1 MIDVTNSRVS
11 KRTLTKKSKW
21 EFSKNYEGYTVEQIM
36 EIHPITLYWGY
47 THLEKIDFNDEVL
60 EFLKD
65 RYGNYFVKI
74 IKPNIDKDQFQ
85 NLMEGRNTLNK
96 MSYMELKKLMN
107 YKRVNKIPI
116 SSEVFDAY
124 KEARSK
130 RITALSKKDRLSK
143 EFLQRKN
150 HGHKL

>member
-21 EFSKNYEGYTVEQIM
+21 EFSRDYRGYTVEQIM

-65 RYGNYFVKI
+65 RYRDYFVKI
-74 IKPNIDKDQFQ
+74 TKPNIDKDQFE
-85 NLMEGRNTLNK
+85 NLMGGRNTLSN
-96 MSYMELKKLMN
+96 MSFMKLKKLMN

-116 SSEVFDAY
+116 SPELFDAY
-124 KEARSK
+124 KDARSK
-130 RITALSKKDRLSK
+130 RIELLSKKDRLSK

-150 HGHKL
+150 QGHKL